1 MISTSL
7 SAALRR
13 IDPRWTLSLT
23 LFAILDALC
32 YPLITSGL
40 RDAPHLTFAFL
51 RAVIAGSL
59 LGLAAVVLGRPM
71 PRGIGA
77 WLGLAGI
84 GLGTTSLGFVGMFH
98 ASEFVAPGTATIISH
113 TQPFIAAILAYWFLG
128 ERLPRQQRLG
138 LLLAF
143 VGIVVISLPQLIGND
158 KIYFAMGLAY
168 IVLATIG
175 VSVGNV
181 LTKALGGCV
190 DPLVGTAAQLMF
202 GAIPLAIAA
211 LWQDRPAAINWS
223 PTFVVSLLG
232 LAVLSTA
239 LARCLWFALLEQV
252 PLSRANGFTFLSPL
266 IAIALGAA
274 FYGESVGVST
284 ILGMAF
290 TVCGVFLVEARAY
303 SFSTTIPRSW
313 QALVSALRTGRR

>member
-23 LFAILDALC
+23 LFAFLDALC

-59 LGLAAVVLGRPM
+59 VALAAVVLGRPM
-71 PRGIGA
+71 PRGIRT

-84 GLGTTSLGFVGMFH
+84 GLGTTSLGFIGMFH
-98 ASEFVAPGTATIISH
+98 AAEFVAPGTATIISH
-113 TQPFIAAILAYWFLG
+113 TQPLIAAFLAYWFLG
-128 ERLPRQQRLG
+128 EQLPRQRRFG

-143 VGIVVISLPQLIGND
+143 VGIVIISLPQLTGTG
-158 KIYFAMGLAY
+158 KVYFAVGLGY

-181 LTKALGGCV
+181 LTKSLGGRV
-190 DPLVGTAAQLMF
+190 DPLVGTAVQLLI
-202 GAIPLAIAA
+202 GAIPLAAA
-211 LWQDRPAAINWS
+211 ASWQDQPATINWS
-223 PTFVVSLLG
+223 LTFVASLLG

-239 LARCLWFALLEQV
+239 LARCLWFALLERV

-266 IAIALGAA
+266 IAITLGVA
-274 FYGESVGVST
+274 FYGETVGVLT
-284 ILGMAF
+284 VLGMAL
-290 TVCGVFLVEARAY
+290 TVFGIFFAERTSGDRDL
-303 SFSTTIPRSW
+303 P
-313 QALVSALRTGRR
+313 LRQP